1 MSFKTSV
8 NLFGADG
15 FKTVGCYVKDG
26 RLIPALSAASL
37 NGAVPEGIIYAAYSE
52 SQKDFFLCAR
62 DGIYTSERGYGFM
75 RIAPLD
81 GEPPFLIEDIFEGKT
96 RAVLLNGSGAVT
108 ESGGRY
114 GAVPSYGASLGCGVM
129 HCGRLFGADKDNAY
143 KLRWSGEGGFSDWK
157 EGLCGSGSLDLD
169 PRRGEILD
177 IVEFG
182 EKLVAVRKFG
192 LTVLNMY
199 GSPENFSAE
208 ITDTDTDEIYKGTAR
223 VVCGKLV
230 FFTVSGL
237 HTFNGGSV
245 NRVKHA
251 YVDDISEPVCSA
263 ELGGKYFLGCKSA
276 CLNGGAVFC
285 YDFAKTAGYLIAVS
299 ADAMCSDGHIY
310 IYNGNGAY
318 RLEDGG
324 RYAFIGGS
332 TDFGSDRFKT
342 VTEIFIGGRAD
353 IEIGNG
359 RTVRKFLSA
368 SGRIRPAMRGKKFTV
383 RAAGSVPVRKL
394 TITAEECN
402 AI

>member
-1 MSFKTSV
+1 
-8 NLFGADG
+8 
-15 FKTVGCYVKDG
+15 
-26 RLIPALSAASL
+26 
-37 NGAVPEGIIYAAYSE
+37 
-52 SQKDFFLCAR
+52 
-62 DGIYTSERGYGFM
+62 
-75 RIAPLD
+75 
-81 GEPPFLIEDIFEGKT
+81 
-96 RAVLLNGSGAVT
+96 
-108 ESGGRY
+108 
-114 GAVPSYGASLGCGVM
+114 M

-383 RAAGSVPVRKL
+383 RAEGSVPVRKL